1 LIFINEKKIKSA
13 LIRSKKLY
21 LYLRII
27 KAYNMKKSIL
37 FLVVICIF
45 FGNPVNAQVG
55 KLINKASK
63 SVTNDVTGKPES
75 GAKTAKQEP
84 EPKCAC
90 DQPELIL
97 DLGGNLKL
105 MYSEISISV
114 KDDGSILIKDRV
126 TSNYYIAKDGVTQ
139 GPVKASDPRLK
150 GFDNIDETN
159 ETGETKPWANNEYI
173 TTSGDKYQIKFNNK
187 SYGPYGQI
195 NEFKVSKSKDK
206 FAAIVVENVPVSEAD
221 GKKMEEAI
229 KNAKTDQEKMDLSMK
244 YSQQMMQKM
253 QQGGGPM
260 STMPK
265 LVTNIPGATYDPLK
279 SVGGVL
285 NNNIKYDDIL
295 FSTYDKVT
303 DLSNKVLLTLK
314 PDASGAKDLFV
325 NTTNTKYAYYNYGT
339 LTFSDGTVMSELFN
353 PHLVK
358 VNGQVYLAYMYYSP
372 KKNAIMQCRIPF

>member
-27 KAYNMKKSIL
+27 KVHNMKKSIL
-37 FLVVICIF
+37 FLLVICIF

-139 GPVKASDPRLK
+139 GPVKAGDPRLK
-150 GFDNIDETN
+150 GFDNIDETDAA
-159 ETGETKPWANNEYI
+159 GETKPWANNVYI
-173 TTSGDKYQIKFNNK
+173 TTSDDKYQIKFNNK

-279 SVGGVL
+279 SVGGTL
-285 NNNIKYDDIL
+285 NNNIKFDDIL
-295 FSTYDKVT
+295 FSTYDKVI

-314 PDASGAKDLFV
+314 SDASGAKDLFV

-339 LTFSDGTVMSELFN
+339 LTFSDGTVTSGLFN

-372 KKNAIMQCRIPF
+372 KRNAIMQCKISF